1 MQISRLDTLKQREK
15 KIERYRVYATK
26 EHNLFKTKQAD
37 YLLINISEL
46 KNKIIKQ
53 KWN

>member
-1 MQISRLDTLKQREK
+1 MQISRLDTLKQREER
-15 KIERYRVYATK
+15 IERYRVYAAK
-26 EHNLFKTKQAD
+26 ENNIYKAKQAD

-46 KNKIIKQ
+46 KNQIKKQ